1 MQIFEASKTE
11 LSGTILDLGGNDF
24 SHNISKYFNGTYSIQ
39 FADKFPKDE
48 KTIKVDLEHDE
59 DLSQKFDNVCLMN
72 ILEHIKN
79 YKNVINFS
87 NKTLNVNGRIIGSVP
102 FLFKIHYS
110 PNDYFRF
117 TEQLLYEEFRDSGFE
132 QIEIKKEVVGDKGK
146 LLTENL
152 EVSVC
157 FYNDKPISIDLPNQV
172 VCKIKTTDVAL
183 KGQTVSSSYKPA
195 VLENGLSIQ
204 VPPFIEAEDSVLI
217 DTRNLEYIKKI

>member
-24 SHNISKYFNGTYSIQ
+24 SHNISNYFNGNYVIQ

-48 KTIKVDLEHDE
+48 KTIKVDLELDKT
-59 DLSQKFDNVCLMN
+59 LNQKFDNICLMN

-87 NKTLNVNGRIIGSVP
+87 NNVLNLNGRIIGSVP

-117 TEQLLYEEFRDSGFE
+117 TEQLLYEEFKDLGFE
-132 QIEIKKEVVGDKGK
+132 QIVIKPLSKGIFSNIYATIFDYTKKIPLLNILLIIFCLILDKI
-146 LLTENL
+146 
-152 EVSVC
+152 
-157 FYNDKPISIDLPNQV
+157 FF
-172 VCKIKTTDVAL
+172 
-183 KGQTVSSSYKPA
+183 
-195 VLENGLSIQ
+195 
-204 VPPFIEAEDSVLI
+204 FI
-217 DTRNLEYIKKI
+217 NKNYIKNYPLGYFFIATKK

>member
-24 SHNISKYFNGTYSIQ
+24 SHNISNYFNGNYVIQ

-48 KTIKVDLEHDE
+48 KTIKVDLELDKT
-59 DLSQKFDNVCLMN
+59 LNQKFDNICLMN

-87 NKTLNVNGRIIGSVP
+87 NNVLNLNGRIIGSVP

-117 TEQLLYEEFRDSGFE
+117 TEQLLYEEFKDLGFE
-132 QIEIKKEVVGDKGK
+132 QIVIKPLSKGIFSNIYATIFDYTKKIPLLNILLIIFCLILDKI
-146 LLTENL
+146 
-152 EVSVC
+152 
-157 FYNDKPISIDLPNQV
+157 FF
-172 VCKIKTTDVAL
+172 
-183 KGQTVSSSYKPA
+183 
-195 VLENGLSIQ
+195 
-204 VPPFIEAEDSVLI
+204 FI
-217 DTRNLEYIKKI
+217 NKNYIKNYPLGYFFTATKK

>member
-1 MQIFEASKTE
+1 MVAFFKFLIFVIKYTSRKYSFLRILQIFEASKTE

-24 SHNISKYFNGTYSIQ
+24 SHNISKYFNGTYTIQ

-132 QIEIKKEVVGDKGK
+132 KIEIKPLSKGIFSSFYSIIFDYTKKIPLLNTLLITICLILDKI
-146 LLTENL
+146 
-152 EVSVC
+152 
-157 FYNDKPISIDLPNQV
+157 FF
-172 VCKIKTTDVAL
+172 
-183 KGQTVSSSYKPA
+183 
-195 VLENGLSIQ
+195 
-204 VPPFIEAEDSVLI
+204 FI
-217 DTRNLEYIKKI
+217 NKNYIKNYPLGYYFIAIKKN

>member
-24 SHNISKYFNGTYSIQ
+24 SHNISNYFNGNYVIQ

-48 KTIKVDLEHDE
+48 KTIKVDLELDKT
-59 DLSQKFDNVCLMN
+59 LNQKFDNICLMN

-87 NKTLNVNGRIIGSVP
+87 NNVLNLNGRIIGSVP

-117 TEQLLYEEFRDSGFE
+117 TEQLLYEEFKDLGFE
-132 QIEIKKEVVGDKGK
+132 QIVIKPLSKGIFSNIYATIFDYTKKIPLLNIFLIIFCLILDKIFFFINKNYIKNYPLGYFFIAIKK
-146 LLTENL
+146 
-152 EVSVC
+152 
-157 FYNDKPISIDLPNQV
+157 
-172 VCKIKTTDVAL
+172 
-183 KGQTVSSSYKPA
+183 
-195 VLENGLSIQ
+195 
-204 VPPFIEAEDSVLI
+204 
-217 DTRNLEYIKKI
+217 